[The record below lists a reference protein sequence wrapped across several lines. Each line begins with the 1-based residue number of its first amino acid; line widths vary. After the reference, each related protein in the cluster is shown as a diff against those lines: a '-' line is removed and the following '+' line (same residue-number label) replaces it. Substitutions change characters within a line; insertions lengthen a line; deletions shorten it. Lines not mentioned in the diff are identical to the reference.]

1 MEAIGTGGTA
11 IDLDR
16 PLGGAHGM
24 FLVLGL
30 VLDPVQ
36 GKQVDLTGP
45 RRVQLSVLVLLYQVC
60 AATSLVRHFLRVED
74 LISGVIT
81 DSIMVVLICLRW
93 KRYE

>member
-1 MEAIGTGGTA
+1 MTETDVVASMEAIGTGGTA

-45 RRVQLSVLVLLYQVC
+45 RRVQLSVLVLLYQVLSVNFKRG
-60 AATSLVRHFLRVED
+60 AIEMH
-74 LISGVIT
+74 
-81 DSIMVVLICLRW
+81 VVVYNPSSRIRW
-93 KRYE
+93 E